1 LIKVCIGY
9 IKELL
14 KGGRK
19 LPTINVSF
27 KNTKKELALYN
38 LVKSKEEQS
47 EFIKKT
53 IEFYLK
59 SKKQSL
65 PKKDRLIL

>member
-1 LIKVCIGY
+1 M
-9 IKELL
+9 
-14 KGGRK
+14 
-19 LPTINVSF
+19 PTINVSF

-47 EFIKKT
+47 EFVKKT